1 MSVTNMMRCVT
12 EIKFKASPESKRDLQ
27 FTFNFVNEFEFSDS
41 WVDLTNQAKITLP
54 KNIYVIDKNG
64 NKLNL
69 GGTEPNKLID
79 NLFRR
84 GDSVSINY
92 GYYTYENG
100 NEVLDMPE
108 NPIFEGF
115 ITSVGSKRPIVL
127 ECEDNMW
134 LLKQIPCKPQ
144 VWPKEKSV
152 EDLLKSL
159 LQGTNFTVNGLTKTT
174 VGDLVIQD
182 ETVAQLL
189 ARLQKDFHFE
199 AYFKGNELRIG
210 SLVYIEAEART
221 FTFEFQK
228 NIISDELVFQRKDDV
243 KLSAICESVNTVD
256 GGKNKKGQ
264 TKTKEERLT
273 VLVYYD
279 KTGVAQYKEKKKGE
293 DLPENVEG
301 ERRKLFYPNVKSA
314 KDLFEKGKAELEK
327 YYYTGFK
334 GKFTTFA
341 IPYVQMGDNVII
353 KDKLMPDRD
362 GKYKVKSVNY
372 TGGINGHRQII
383 ELHYKMK

>member
-1 MSVTNMMRCVT
+1 MMRCVT
-12 EIKFKASPESKRDLQ
+12 EIKFKASAESKRDLQ

-159 LQGTNFTVNGLTKTT
+159 LQGTDFTVNGLTKTT

-210 SLVYIEAEART
+210 SQVYIEDEAKT

-314 KDLFEKGKAELEK
+314 KDLFEKGIAELEK

-383 ELHYKMK
+383 ELHYKIK

>member
-1 MSVTNMMRCVT
+1 MMRCVT
-12 EIKFKASPESKRDLQ
+12 EIKFKASAESKRDLQ

-159 LQGTNFTVNGLTKTT
+159 LQGTDFTVNGLTKTT

-189 ARLQKDFHFE
+189 ARLQKDFYFE

-383 ELHYKMK
+383 ELHYKIK

>member
-115 ITSVGSKRPIVL
+115 ITAVGSKRPIVL

-134 LLKQIPCKPQ
+134 KLKQIPCKPQ

-152 EDLLKSL
+152 EDLLKTL
-159 LQGTNFTVNGLTKTT
+159 LQGTDFTVNGLTKTT

-210 SLVYIEAEART
+210 SLVYIEDEAKT

-256 GGKNKKGQ
+256 GGTNKKGQ

-314 KDLFEKGKAELEK
+314 KDLFEKGIAELEK

-383 ELHYKMK
+383 ELHYKMR

>member
-1 MSVTNMMRCVT
+1 MSKTTMMRCVT
-12 EIKFKASPESKRDLQ
+12 EIKFKADPSSHRDLQ

-54 KNIYVIDKNG
+54 KNIYVVDKNG

-108 NPIFEGF
+108 KPIFEGF

-144 VWPKEKSV
+144 VWPKYKSV

-159 LQGTNFTVNGLTKTT
+159 LQGTDFTVNGLTKTT
-174 VGDLVIQD
+174 VGDLIIQD

-210 SLVYIEAEART
+210 SQVYIESEAKT

-256 GGKNKKGQ
+256 NGTNKKGQ

-273 VLVYYD
+273 VLVYFD
-279 KTGVAQYKEKKKGE
+279 KNGVAQYKEKKKGE

-314 KDLFEKGKAELEK
+314 KELFEKGKAELEK

-353 KDKLMPDRD
+353 KDRLMPDRD
-362 GKYKVKSVNY
+362 GKYKVKSVTY
-372 TGGINGHRQII
+372 TGGVNGHRQII
-383 ELHYKMK
+383 ELHYKMI

>member
-1 MSVTNMMRCVT
+1 MSGTNMMRCVT

-159 LQGTNFTVNGLTKTT
+159 LQGTDFTVNGLTKTT

-210 SLVYIEAEART
+210 SQVYIEDEAKT

-383 ELHYKMK
+383 ELHYKMR

>member
-1 MSVTNMMRCVT
+1 MVRCVT
-12 EIKFKASPESKRDLQ
+12 EIKIKADPATNRDLQ
-27 FTFNFVNEFEFSDS
+27 FTFNFVNEFEFTDS

-54 KNIYVIDKNG
+54 KNIYTVDKNG
-64 NKLNL
+64 NRLNL
-69 GGTEPNKLID
+69 FGTKPNELIN

-84 GDSVSINY
+84 GDKVSINY
-92 GYYTYENG
+92 GYITYENG
-100 NEVLDMPE
+100 NEFLDLPRT
-108 NPIFEGF
+108 PIFEGF
-115 ITSVGSKRPIVL
+115 ITSVGSKFPIVL

-144 VWPKEKSV
+144 VWSKDKTV

-159 LQGTNFTVNGLTKTT
+159 LRFTDFTVNGLTKTT

-210 SLVYIEAEART
+210 SVVYIEKEAKE

-228 NIISDELVFQRKDDV
+228 NIISDELTFQRKDDV
-243 KLSAICESVNTVD
+243 KLSAVCESINTVN
-256 GGKNKKGQ
+256 GGTNKKGQ

-273 VLVYYD
+273 ILVYFD
-279 KTGVAQYKEKKKGE
+279 KDGVAQYKEKKKGE

-301 ERRKLFYPNVKSA
+301 ERRKLFFPNVKTA
-314 KDLFEKGKAELEK
+314 KDLFEKGKLELEK
-327 YYYTGFK
+327 FYYTGFK

-341 IPYVQMGDNVII
+341 IPYVQMGDNVTI
-353 KDKLMPDRD
+353 KDPLMPDRD
-362 GKYKVKSVNY
+362 GKYKVKSVRY
-372 TGGINGHRQII
+372 TGGVNGHRQII